1 MKKLI
6 LLIVI
11 ITLSCQNNDK
21 DSSCLELEKKYDS
34 ILQLRERETSEA
46 FYRFN
51 EIYKKEKKSLKDT
64 ALIIEYQSILGVDE
78 VVDFYTHTRINTIAQ
93 KKKGEEILKDFIG
106 KHNLKP
112 RYSDYDRYV
121 TSVKI
126 TNDSCFVFKDKVLK
140 AADEIQLIYSR
151 NDMTPG
157 IFNIDNYQ
165 IKLVKPNIILL
176 RDKVC
181 LHCSSLEF
189 RKVL

>member
-11 ITLSCQNNDK
+11 IILSCQNNDK
-21 DSSCLELEKKYDS
+21 ESRCLELEKKYDS

-51 EIYKKEKKSLKDT
+51 EIYKKEKQSLSDT
-64 ALIIEYQSILGVDE
+64 VLIAEYQSVLGVDK
-78 VVDFYTHTRINTIAQ
+78 VVDFYTHTRINTISQ
-93 KKKGEEILKDFIG
+93 KKKEEEILKDFIG

-112 RYSDYDRYV
+112 RYSGYDRYV

-126 TNDSCFVFKDKVLK
+126 TNDSCFIFKDKVLK
-140 AADEIQLIYSR
+140 AADEIELIYSR
-151 NDMTPG
+151 NDLTPG
-157 IFNIDNYQ
+157 VFNVDNYQ
-165 IKLVKPNIILL
+165 IKLVKPNIILIK
-176 RDKVC
+176 DKVC

-189 RKVL
+189 YKVL